1 MLQDL
6 RSDIRFG
13 LRQLIRTP
21 GFTSLAVAT
30 LAIGIGLNTA
40 LFGLIHSIVARPMPG
55 VHTDARLVWIAS
67 RSTNGGFAMPLSF
80 PDFVDYRDSSGV
92 FSEGAAFGNADFS
105 LASGGD
111 PIRVRGE
118 IVSGNY
124 FSLLGVTPALGRG
137 FAADEDRIGNPMA
150 VAVIGFR
157 LWRERFDGD
166 VRIIGRVVMLD
177 GVPFTIVGV
186 APERFNGLTH
196 GPRRD
201 VWVPM
206 AAQPRVQPQF
216 PRTLS
221 ERGSTWLSAVGRLA
235 SNVSIEQAN
244 ARLDVLARRLAAGD
258 TLRRRD
264 FTAGVISMRGGMSPH
279 EMNDVMPVAVL
290 ASAATLLIFLIACAN
305 VSNMLLA
312 RGVGRRREVGVRLS
326 LGATRGRVLRQLLTE
341 SAMLAVAASAIGSV
355 LALWATDILASII
368 PASLDVSPDFIILLF
383 SVVAALITG
392 LTFGT
397 LPALHSARTNPVDSL
412 KESTIGF
419 DRRRSRLQRSFVVA
433 QVSLSLV
440 LLIAAGAFLG
450 QLVRASRTDIGFDA
464 SSRVLAASFDLG
476 LQGYTP
482 EQSTSFVSTLEQR
495 VAGLP
500 GVTSISVTNSVPMG
514 ERTFSAD
521 IVLDPAQS
529 TSGARFGEDAEFEV
543 YDDIVRPNFFRTV
556 GLPLIRGR
564 DFSAND
570 VVGNPYVAVVS
581 EDFARR
587 AWPGEDA
594 IGKRFS
600 ATGKSGPF
608 LTVIGVVRES
618 ALFGVGDRKRA
629 IVFRPHLQVPRA
641 RDLVL
646 LVRSSTDAAT
656 LGPAIR
662 SQLRALDSSL
672 PLHALQ
678 TLAQYR
684 RDRLAEPA
692 LGSSLLAIVGAMAL
706 VLASV
711 GVYAIVAF
719 SVGQRAREI
728 GVRVALGAAHR
739 QVIRLFVQEGMRLT
753 GVGVGVGLLLSAAAA
768 KVLSSMFLGISPL
781 DFVIFAGIALLLAA
795 VAGLAAWIPA
805 RRAARVDPMVAL
817 RSE

>member
-6 RSDIRFG
+6 RTDIRFG

-21 GFTSLAVAT
+21 GFSALAIAT

-55 VHTDARLVWIAS
+55 VSSGERLVWIES
-67 RSTNGGFAMPLSF
+67 RSTNGGFVQPLSF
-80 PDFVDYRDSSGV
+80 PDFTDLRDSSGV
-92 FSEGAAFGNADFS
+92 FRDAAAVGNADFS
-105 LASGGD
+105 LASGGE

-124 FSLLGVTPALGRG
+124 FSLLGVTLERGRG
-137 FAADEDRIGNPMA
+137 FASDEDRIGNPLQ
-150 VAVIGFR
+150 VAVISFG
-157 LWRERFDGD
+157 LWRERFESDA
-166 VRIIGRVVMLD
+166 RILGRTVMLD
-177 GVPFTIVGV
+177 GAPFTIVGV

-221 ERGSTWLSAVGRLA
+221 DRGSIWLSAVGRL
-235 SNVSIEQAN
+235 SPGVSMDQAN
-244 ARLDVLARRLAAGD
+244 ARLDVVARRLTETD
-258 TLRRRD
+258 SLRREEL
-264 FTAGVISMRGGMSPH
+264 TAGVVAMRGGMAPH
-279 EMNDVMPVAVL
+279 DMNDVMPVAIL
-290 ASAATLLIFLIACAN
+290 ASAATLLIFLICCSN

-312 RGVGRRREVGVRLS
+312 RGVGRRREIGVRLS
-326 LGATRGRVLRQLLTE
+326 LGASRGRLLRQLLTE
-341 SAMLAVAASAIGSV
+341 SGILAVAASAIGVV

-368 PASLDVSPDFIILLF
+368 PASLDVSLEPTTMLF
-383 SVVAALITG
+383 SVVAAVVTALS
-392 LTFGT
+392 FGT
-397 LPALHSARTNPVDSL
+397 LPALHAARTNPVDSL
-412 KESTIGF
+412 KGSTVGF

-440 LLIAAGAFLG
+440 LLIVAGAFLG
-450 QLVRASRTDIGFDA
+450 QLVRASRAEIGFDA
-464 SSRVLAASFDLG
+464 SERVLAASFDLG

-482 EQSTSFVSTLEQR
+482 EQSTAFVSTFVQR
-495 VAGLP
+495 TSGLP
-500 GVTSISVTNSVPMG
+500 GVTSVSVTNSVPMG
-514 ERTFSAD
+514 ERTYPAD
-521 IVLDPAQS
+521 IVLDAASS
-529 TSGARFGEDAEFEV
+529 TGARFGEDVEFEV
-543 YDDIVRPNFFRTV
+543 YDDVVRPGFFRTV
-556 GLPLIRGR
+556 GLPLVRGR
-564 DFSAND
+564 DFAATD
-570 VVGNPYVAVVS
+570 VAGSPYVAIVS

-587 AWPGEDA
+587 AWPGADA

-608 LTVIGVVRES
+608 LTVIGVARES
-618 ALFGVGDRKRA
+618 ALFGVGERKRA
-629 IVFRPHLQVPRA
+629 IVFRSHLQVPRA

-646 LVRSSTDAAT
+646 LVRSSTDAAV

-662 SQLRALDSSL
+662 SQLRSLDPSL

-692 LGSSLLAIVGAMAL
+692 LGSTLLAIVGAMAL

-711 GVYAIVAF
+711 GVYAVVAF

-728 GVRVALGAAHR
+728 GVRVALGARHR
-739 QVIRLFVQEGMRLT
+739 QVIALFVREGVRLASI
-753 GVGVGVGLLLSAAAA
+753 GVGVGLVLSAAAV
-768 KVLSSMFLGISPL
+768 KVLSAMFLGMTSL
-781 DFVIFAGIALLLAA
+781 DFLIFAAIALLLAV
-795 VAGLAAWIPA
+795 VATAAAWLPA
-805 RRAARVDPMVAL
+805 RRAAQVDPMIAL
-817 RSE
+817 RTE